1 MAYDDRI
8 TYTVIVDFTQN
19 AESDLHYAE
28 LKAEMLK
35 RLEETAK
42 QSKGVAEAHFTSIAA
57 VES

>member
-1 MAYDDRI
+1 MADEQI
-8 TYTVIVDFTQN
+8 TYTIVVDYTQN

-42 QSKGVAEAHFTSIAA
+42 QSKGVAEAHFVSIAA
-57 VES
+57 V